1 MSTVVADV
9 LPVSP
14 PGVGVAV
21 VVSSAGVVS
30 LVWVVTSAVAV
41 VMVGEGTL
49 VVLEVEGVMD
59 WDVWRELVLSAVARV
74 DKAVVVDSSVLP
86 IVASVGFK
94 SGVECGMELLGIVV
108 PFPGTSRLLVCE
120 LVGPKVVV
128 SAEEKASRQHARVTK
143 VAAMVLL

>member
-1 MSTVVADV
+1 MVADV

-21 VVSSAGVVS
+21 VAGSAVVVS

-41 VMVGEGTL
+41 VTFSNGTL
-49 VVLEVEGVMD
+49 VVLEVVGVVD
-59 WDVWRELVLSAVARV
+59 RDVWRELVFSAEDEVAG
-74 DKAVVVDSSVLP
+74 VVVMGSTLLP
-86 IVASVGFK
+86 VACVVSFESRVEF
-94 SGVECGMELLGIVV
+94 GVELLGIVV
-108 PFPGTSRLLVCE
+108 PLFSMSRLLVCE
-120 LVGPKVVV
+120 LVGPKVNM